1 MSYGIVKNA
10 KIDFKNKKIFINY
23 RCNNVL
29 PKTYNNV
36 EYTLKENSF
45 EDNLYDFYNEIAC
58 TGGLEIAR
66 SNIHYKIAKE
76 LRRMGVDVIDGW
88 HKLKKS
94 SFMENYF
101 LAKKIANKKNR
112 IEGIVFF
119 ESADGPCY
127 VKKITKNKTYYTLDK
142 DCALRCNTYQYEHL
156 VDTIEGRAF
165 IFLI

>member
-1 MSYGIVKNA
+1 MSYGIVKNV
-10 KIDFKNKKIFINY
+10 KIKDKKIFINY
-23 RCNNVL
+23 RSNNVL
-29 PKTYNNV
+29 PKTYGWA
-36 EYTLKENSF
+36 EYAKPGNSF

-66 SNIHYKIAKE
+66 SNTHYKIAKE

-127 VKKITKNKTYYTLDK
+127 VKKNTKNKTYYTLDK

>member
-1 MSYGIVKNA
+1 MSYEIVKNV
-10 KIDFKNKKIFINY
+10 KIKDKKIFINY
-23 RCNNVL
+23 RSNNVL
-29 PKTYNNV
+29 PKTYGWA
-36 EYTLKENSF
+36 EYAKLGNSF

-112 IEGIVFF
+112 IEGIVYF

-156 VDTIEGRAF
+156 VDTTEGREF